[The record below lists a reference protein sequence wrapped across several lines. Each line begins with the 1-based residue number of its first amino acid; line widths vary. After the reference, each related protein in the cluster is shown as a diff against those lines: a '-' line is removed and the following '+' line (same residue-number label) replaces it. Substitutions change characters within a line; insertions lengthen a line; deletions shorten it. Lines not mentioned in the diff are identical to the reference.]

1 MNVSE
6 YIVDF
11 FEKKGIKDFFGY
23 QGTMIAYFIEAIC
36 GNKNVSNHSCYNEQ
50 GAAFA
55 AVGYAKTKGSVG
67 VAYATSGPGALNLI
81 SGIADAYYDS
91 VPVIFIT
98 GQLNTTEYT
107 EITELRQ
114 QGFQQTDVVSVT
126 SPICKYSVMITNADM
141 VCYELEKAWNI
152 ATSGRP
158 GPVVIDIPMNIQKA
172 EMSQICNNLQQNI
185 NDKNIDFSPVSD
197 ILQMV
202 SKAKRPVL
210 MLGNGILRK
219 NRDKIKKLVDKLNIP
234 VITSMPG
241 IDLISSSD
249 NRYMGYLGAA
259 YGFRAANIIAYKKA
273 DLILSLGSSM
283 CRRQTGNPDRFAEGA
298 AIIRV
303 DIDSTE
309 LLRKVHSDDISYVW
323 DVNEAL
329 DYFIDAEYEPVDR
342 SEWLKVCEFCKQ
354 KTEEFNDK
362 CPERMP
368 NEFIKA
374 IGELV
379 TPDSVFAIDVGQ
391 HQMWSAQSLPIV
403 GNRRMMF
410 SGGHGAMGWSL
421 PGAIGAYYAGLGKTV
436 CIAGDGAFQ
445 MNIQELQWVVR
456 ENIPVTMFVMNNN
469 VLGLIRQQQDDF
481 FGSRYYGSSSEGGFE
496 SPDFT
501 AIATAYGISAHKV
514 YSIEELYKL
523 REEINDMKP
532 VLVEIILPKDTK
544 AYPKTYFGQEMYSQ
558 KPYISEEL
566 MAEILSM

>member
-329 DYFIDAEYEPVDR
+329 PA
-342 SEWLKVCEFCKQ
+342 
-354 KTEEFNDK
+354 T
-362 CPERMP
+362 
-368 NEFIKA
+368 
-374 IGELV
+374 
-379 TPDSVFAIDVGQ
+379 T
-391 HQMWSAQSLPIV
+391 
-403 GNRRMMF
+403 
-410 SGGHGAMGWSL
+410 
-421 PGAIGAYYAGLGKTV
+421 T
-436 CIAGDGAFQ
+436 
-445 MNIQELQWVVR
+445 
-456 ENIPVTMFVMNNN
+456 NN
-469 VLGLIRQQQDDF
+469 
-481 FGSRYYGSSSEGGFE
+481 
-496 SPDFT
+496 
-501 AIATAYGISAHKV
+501 H
-514 YSIEELYKL
+514 
-523 REEINDMKP
+523 
-532 VLVEIILPKDTK
+532 
-544 AYPKTYFGQEMYSQ
+544 
-558 KPYISEEL
+558 
-566 MAEILSM
+566 